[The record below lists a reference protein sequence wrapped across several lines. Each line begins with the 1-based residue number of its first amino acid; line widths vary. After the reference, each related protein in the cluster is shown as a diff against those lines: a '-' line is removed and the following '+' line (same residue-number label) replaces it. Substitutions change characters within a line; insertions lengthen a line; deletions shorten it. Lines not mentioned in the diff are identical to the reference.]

1 MAARQEG
8 ALLRG
13 RLATGTSV
21 GMGDTL
27 LTEKVARET
36 EYPSEGGF
44 WEVRLQITVM
54 SVHKLFGYKK
64 IAV

>member
-1 MAARQEG
+1 
-8 ALLRG
+8 
-13 RLATGTSV
+13 
-21 GMGDTL
+21 MGDAL